1 MSNITESLERIGKR
15 LRELGGTNISTA
27 VGGTTLYFT
36 AYPTWD
42 TTLDLTADGIRGE
55 LILVDSSPLPNMRLA
70 FLNYKYETESGEE
83 ISTMGT
89 PIPLGEG
96 DETDEEADI
105 KLAGKI
111 YRAIE
116 RIRALEPFVK
126 PEPLGVDESTVDDT
140 VEVQPLSE
148 RLAKARQMR
157 RQRKDTVDW
166 AIRDMVTVALSERL
180 PGAIESGET
189 VLEEMWDFS
198 EIDEEIWERFKE
210 LKRTSARNW
219 GMDTFVADGF
229 RPYVFKLEFTH
240 QGEIHPFKPGNEAKV
255 GIRVTIMD

>member
-42 TTLDLTADGIRGE
+42 TTLDLTDDGIQGE
-55 LILVDSSPLPNMRLA
+55 LILLDSYSIPNARLA
-70 FLNYKYETESGEE
+70 SVNYKYETESGEQ
-83 ISTMGT
+83 ISTLGT

-96 DETDEEADI
+96 DETIEEADI

-126 PEPLGVDESTVDDT
+126 PEPIGADESTVET
-140 VEVQPLSE
+140 LSLPE
-148 RLAKARQMR
+148 RLAKAKQVRDQH
-157 RQRKDTVDW
+157 KKEVTHT
-166 AIRDMVTVALSERL
+166 IRDMVTAVLSERL
-180 PGAIESGET
+180 PDAIESGES
-189 VLEEMWDFS
+189 VLEKTWLLAD
-198 EIDEEIWERFKE
+198 IDEELWGPFKE

-219 GMDTFVADGF
+219 VKATFLEDVF
-229 RPYVFKLEFTH
+229 RPYIFQLEFTT
-240 QGEIHPFKPGNEAKV
+240 QGQLHPLKPGYEAQV
-255 GIRVTIMD
+255 GIRVTLMD

>member
-1 MSNITESLERIGKR
+1 MSNIKESLERIGKR

-27 VGGTTLYFT
+27 VYGTTLYFT

-42 TTLDLTADGIRGE
+42 TALDLTDDGIQGE
-55 LILVDSSPLPNMRLA
+55 LTLLDSYSISNARLA
-70 FLNYKYETESGEE
+70 SVKYKYETESDGQS
-83 ISTMGT
+83 STLGT
-89 PIPLGEG
+89 PIPSGED
-96 DETDEEADI
+96 DETIEEADI

-116 RIRALEPFVK
+116 RIRALEPS
-126 PEPLGVDESTVDDT
+126 GVDESTV
-140 VEVQPLSE
+140 EVHPLSE
-148 RLAKARQMR
+148 RLAKARQVQ
-157 RQRKDTVDW
+157 RQHKDTVDY
-166 AIRDMVTVALSERL
+166 AIRDMVTVALTEQL

-189 VLEEMWDFS
+189 VLEETWDFS

-219 GMDTFVADGF
+219 GMDTFVADVF

-240 QGEIHPFKPGNEAKV
+240 QGEIHPFKPGNEAQV
-255 GIRVTIMD
+255 GIRVTLMD